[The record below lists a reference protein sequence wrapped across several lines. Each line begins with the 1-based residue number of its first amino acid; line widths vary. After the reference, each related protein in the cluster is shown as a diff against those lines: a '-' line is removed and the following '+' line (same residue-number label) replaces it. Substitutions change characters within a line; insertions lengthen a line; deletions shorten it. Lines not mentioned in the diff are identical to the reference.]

1 MVIIEDVTEYETYYK
16 EAKLDQV
23 NYWFMKEIVQQ
34 KSHNDIFETLESSLK
49 EGFKTIDDFLSPQS
63 DEYSAVYF
71 LDNYKKGIDH
81 ILSKVES
88 LSMLSNMIH
97 IKTADFDYQSI
108 KADSVFK
115 KEEGK
120 EIGGRSYFQGEAT
133 EKMINIV
140 EYILSYISCAK
151 NFEDKSLEIIN
162 KDEVEEK
169 INNLKGYL
177 KNIFEKTFLVR
188 DLKAIDK
195 DQLARIATLAKL
207 YPNFDH
213 LMTIIGFK
221 SKVISLYYLVLG
233 DEQSSKKY
241 SDFSA
246 HIKQLPIKNKLT
258 GMTINQH
265 LIIPSKSILS

>member
-1 MVIIEDVTEYETYYK
+1 MTSVVTTTTKTSDENKNNCGGESFKY
-16 EAKLDQV
+16 Q
-23 NYWFMKEIVQQ
+23 EIVGHNNHINIWESMIDIVKQINSISNLYRELSDFIDTN
-34 KSHNDIFETLESSLK
+34 KSIWPTASAEEKNNLKYTRAQMKWQIDLQNCLETDIHFNDKGDTN
-49 EGFKTIDDFLSPQS
+49 Q
-63 DEYSAVYF
+63 VY
-71 LDNYKKGIDH
+71 
-81 ILSKVES
+81 
-88 LSMLSNMIH
+88 
-97 IKTADFDYQSI
+97 
-108 KADSVFK
+108 
-115 KEEGK
+115 
-120 EIGGRSYFQGEAT
+120 QGENITLKKKDAMVFRDKLVRFLY
-133 EKMINIV
+133 EK
-140 EYILSYISCAK
+140 YKTKK
-151 NFEDKSLEIIN
+151 N
-162 KDEVEEK
+162 EVEEK